1 MKPFKKF
8 LTLKEDIT
16 NFVNTNLSEA
26 RIHIDDYKHGSQSVL
41 KPKKVDTVSKLFKSP
56 KTKQDFQLRRTERA
70 KNLNTSIFKVFEK
83 VNKITVGSSSGRSW
97 DSLRWLGGCFDRLG

>member
-26 RIHIDDYKHGSQSVL
+26 RIHIDDYKEC
-41 KPKKVDTVSKLFKSP
+41 LFC
-56 KTKQDFQLRRTERA
+56 LRIYTFD
-70 KNLNTSIFKVFEK
+70 LLL
-83 VNKITVGSSSGRSW
+83 SSREV
-97 DSLRWLGGCFDRLG
+97 